1 MMLLSPGR
9 IAIGSFQSWDVAHRV
24 LNELIQIGIAQERVI
39 LLGLST
45 IFLGRPANSIPMPD
59 VVELPAF
66 ELGDPVCC
74 TARSVAAKMAARK
87 NGAGSTLERSL
98 GCCLLPR
105 QSERIASYVKQG
117 KIVMGILLSKGEDE
131 RRACVT
137 LLSGSSTPVEIHDV
151 VVSASR

>member
-1 MMLLSPGR
+1 MMLLSR

-45 IFLGRPANSIPMPD
+45 IFFSRPADITPIPD

-66 ELGDPVCC
+66 ELGEPVCC

-87 NGAGSTLERSL
+87 NGGGSTLERSL

-105 QSERIASYVKQG
+105 QSERIASYVKHG

-137 LLSGSSTPVEIHDV
+137 LLSGSSTPVEIHDL
-151 VVSASR
+151 VSASR

>member
-45 IFLGRPANSIPMPD
+45 IFLSRPADSIPMPD

-66 ELGDPVCC
+66 ELGDPV
-74 TARSVAAKMAARK
+74 
-87 NGAGSTLERSL
+87 
-98 GCCLLPR
+98 
-105 QSERIASYVKQG
+105 
-117 KIVMGILLSKGEDE
+117 
-131 RRACVT
+131 
-137 LLSGSSTPVEIHDV
+137 
-151 VVSASR
+151 

>member
-1 MMLLSPGR
+1 MMFLSPGR
-9 IAIGSFQSWDVAHRV
+9 VAIGSFLSWDVAHRV

-74 TARSVAAKMAARK
+74 TARSVAAKMAAKK
-87 NGAGSTLERSL
+87 NGGGSTLERSL

-105 QSERIASYVKQG
+105 QSERIATYVKQG
-117 KIVMGILLSKGEDE
+117 RIVMGILLTKGEDE
-131 RRACVT
+131 RRACLT
-137 LLSGSSTPVEIHDV
+137 LLSSSSTPVEIHDV
-151 VVSASR
+151 VSGSR

>member
-24 LNELIQIGIAQERVI
+24 LNELIQTGIAQESVI

-45 IFLGRPANSIPMPD
+45 VFLSRPADSIPMPD

-66 ELGDPVCC
+66 ELGEPVCC

-87 NGAGSTLERSL
+87 NGGGSTLERSL

-105 QSERIASYVKQG
+105 QSERVATYVKQG

-131 RRACVT
+131 RRACLT
-137 LLSGSSTPVEIHDV
+137 LLSGSSTPVEIHDL
-151 VVSASR
+151 VSASR